1 MNEHD
6 RNVLSFE
13 TALQVGQTCL
23 GLRVQTAARIL
34 GRRYDEALRP
44 VGLTGWQYSLMMTL
58 NRPHPLTISG
68 LAEALAMDR
77 TTITANLKPL
87 ERRGLVE
94 TLADPNDARIRRIR
108 LSAEGESLLAEAL
121 PRWRAVNDAILDRLS
136 DGEREALRTA
146 FGVLLQSSPEGRGAH
161 FFLPSSPEQEI
172 R

>member
-1 MNEHD
+1 MIKHD
-6 RNVLSFE
+6 IDVLTYE
-13 TALQVGQTCL
+13 TAMLVGQTCI

-44 VGLTGWQYSLMMTL
+44 VGLTGWQYSLLMML
-58 NRPHPLTISG
+58 NRPSPLTIGG

-94 TLADPNDARIRRIR
+94 GLADPQDARIRRIR
-108 LSAEGESLLAEAL
+108 LSSEGESLLAEAL
-121 PRWRAVNDAILDRLS
+121 PRWRAVNDAILDRLT
-136 DGEREALRTA
+136 DDQRQALRTA
-146 FGVLLQSSPEGRGAH
+146 FGVLLQEAPEAHGAH
-161 FFLPSSPEQEI
+161 VFLVPSLELES